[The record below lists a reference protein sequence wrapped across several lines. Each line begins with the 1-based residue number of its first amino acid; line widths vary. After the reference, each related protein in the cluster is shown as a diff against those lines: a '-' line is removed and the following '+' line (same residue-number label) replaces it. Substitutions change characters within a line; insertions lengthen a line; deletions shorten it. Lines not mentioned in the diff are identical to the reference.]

1 MDQSISNTVRD
12 ESGLKYFN
20 CDTCSSLLP
29 APGFYC
35 DQCEPPRGPAS
46 IIEEE
51 LTFFQAML
59 RISLLILLF
68 LVIAIFKLDINKG
81 DELSFIEKEAK
92 LKIAEDEDFKLFYK
106 VNTGLANVR
115 SVPNSKTSKIIGTL
129 SMGTQVEIL
138 HEMHRGWSKVKYRME
153 PGDQYKTGWI
163 ATKLL
168 SSEIK

>member
-35 DQCEPPRGPAS
+35 EQCKPPSGPAS
-46 IIEEE
+46 IMEGE
-51 LTFFQAML
+51 LTFYQAML

-68 LVIAIFKLDINKG
+68 LVIAIFKLDINVA
-81 DELSFIEKEAK
+81 DELTFTKKEAK

-115 SVPNSKTSKIIGTL
+115 SVPNSKTSKIIDTL

-153 PGDQYKTGWI
+153 SGDQYKIGWI

>member
-1 MDQSISNTVRD
+1 M
-12 ESGLKYFN
+12 
-20 CDTCSSLLP
+20 P

-106 VNTGLANVR
+106 VNTGL
-115 SVPNSKTSKIIGTL
+115 
-129 SMGTQVEIL
+129 
-138 HEMHRGWSKVKYRME
+138 
-153 PGDQYKTGWI
+153 
-163 ATKLL
+163 
-168 SSEIK
+168 

>member
-29 APGFYC
+29 TPGFYC
-35 DQCEPPRGPAS
+35 EQCEPPSGPAS
-46 IIEEE
+46 IMEGE
-51 LTFFQAML
+51 LTFYQAML

-68 LVIAIFKLDINKG
+68 LVIAIFKLDINVA
-81 DELSFIEKEAK
+81 DELTFNKKEAK
-92 LKIAEDEDFKLFYK
+92 L
-106 VNTGLANVR
+106 R
-115 SVPNSKTSKIIGTL
+115 SVPNSKTSKIIDTL

-153 PGDQYKTGWI
+153 SGDQYKIGWI